1 MSKMVH
7 DSPKNPTA
15 RSHVVAVLTQEI
27 LDRPDEKD
35 FLIGSEHQLCRQF
48 AVSRVTVRL
57 ALGDLENLGFIYR
70 RHGKGTF
77 AYGRSNRPGR
87 SVAILITSSDILAST
102 SFIEILRGAHSITSS
117 LQSGLVLM
125 SASPLGW
132 QPDLVRSLGG
142 VVVMNASLAPQELEV
157 FKDRN
162 IPYLL
167 LEEANLNA
175 MRCDFFNL
183 GQRAVHALKNAVLT
197 RESNGEIK
205 IEEV

>member
-7 DSPKNPTA
+7 GPPKNPTA

-87 SVAILITSSDILAST
+87 SLAILFASPDILTST
-102 SFIEILRGAHSITSS
+102 QFIELLRGAHSITAS
-117 LQSGLVLM
+117 LRSGLVLM
-125 SASPLGW
+125 SGSPLGW
-132 QPDLVRSLGG
+132 RPDLVRSLGG
-142 VVVMNASLAPQELEV
+142 VVAMSRSLTPQELDV

-162 IPYLL
+162 IPFLFL
-167 LEEANLNA
+167 DEAHLND
-175 MRCDFFNL
+175 MRCDFFDL
-183 GQRAVHALKNAVLT
+183 GQRAANLLKNAVLT

-205 IEEV
+205 IEEP